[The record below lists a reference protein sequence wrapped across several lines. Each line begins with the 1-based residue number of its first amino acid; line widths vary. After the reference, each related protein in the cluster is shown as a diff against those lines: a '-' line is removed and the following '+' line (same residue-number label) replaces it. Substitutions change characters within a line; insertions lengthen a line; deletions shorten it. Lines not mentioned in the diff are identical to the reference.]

1 MTAPHGGNSSHPTTV
16 QAAKVM
22 AGFTQQPNTE
32 QSMANSVYLTV
43 CDTLSQIVS
52 RRAAE
57 NIVQE
62 ALLSAGTDAEQVSLH
77 QMQDV
82 LRGKIFSR
90 LQQIIPIAQ
99 ARLEIKSALGKLEAM
114 IEPINKPLAPEV
126 LEGLEA
132 LQKEFAPFQN
142 MDHSRVHDLAQG
154 MRSLN
159 QAADPVKKLNAL
171 WAELDVLQQELG
183 FIGIEERRLTATE
196 LAPDMIGSDIEFDG
210 FDGVDLD
217 FADQEAAATQ
227 QAEARETRIS
237 GAAIPHQPPNQAQ
250 AAVAT
255 LAQPTLKLH
264 TPHEADALL
273 SRFALEEGVIGVVLS
288 DTHGQVIQ
296 AKLPNGQA
304 DHLAGVAAAT
314 SALLN
319 KRKPFGVFYTSL
331 GEASVF
337 IAPLDECLLVV
348 LSDAHVNVGR
358 VLSEVKAIKE
368 EV

>member
-1 MTAPHGGNSSHPTTV
+1 
-16 QAAKVM
+16 
-22 AGFTQQPNTE
+22 
-32 QSMANSVYLTV
+32 MANTVYLTV

-62 ALLSAGTDAEQVSLH
+62 ALLSAGTDPQEVSIH

-114 IEPINKPLAPEV
+114 IEPVKKPLAPEV

-142 MDHSRVHDLAQG
+142 MNHPRAQG
-154 MRSLN
+154 LAEGLRSLE

-183 FIGIEERRLTATE
+183 FIGTEERRLAATD
-196 LAPDMIGSDIEFDG
+196 LTPGVIGSGIEFDG

-217 FADQEAAATQ
+217 FADQEAPATQ
-227 QAEARETRIS
+227 QADVKETSLS
-237 GAAIPHQPPNQAQ
+237 GAAIRNPSQHEPQNQPRHEPQHQPQT
-250 AAVAT
+250 AVAT
-255 LAQPTLKLH
+255 LARPKPKLH
-264 TPHEADALL
+264 TPHEADAVL

-288 DTHGQVIQ
+288 DQHGQVIQ
-296 AKLPNGQA
+296 AKLPGGEA

-314 SALLN
+314 SALLG
-319 KRKPFGVFYTSL
+319 KRKPFGVFYASL

-348 LSDAHVNVGR
+348 LSNAHVNVGR

>member
-1 MTAPHGGNSSHPTTV
+1 
-16 QAAKVM
+16 
-22 AGFTQQPNTE
+22 
-32 QSMANSVYLTV
+32 
-43 CDTLSQIVS
+43 
-52 RRAAE
+52 
-57 NIVQE
+57 
-62 ALLSAGTDAEQVSLH
+62 
-77 QMQDV
+77 
-82 LRGKIFSR
+82 
-90 LQQIIPIAQ
+90 
-99 ARLEIKSALGKLEAM
+99 
-114 IEPINKPLAPEV
+114 
-126 LEGLEA
+126 
-132 LQKEFAPFQN
+132 
-142 MDHSRVHDLAQG
+142 MDHSRVHGLAQG
-154 MRSLN
+154 MRSLD

-196 LAPDMIGSDIEFDG
+196 LAPDVIGSGIEFDG
-210 FDGVDLD
+210 FDGVDLE

-227 QAEARETRIS
+227 HAEVKETSVS

-255 LAQPTLKLH
+255 PARSPLKLH

-288 DTHGQVIQ
+288 DTHGRVIQ
-296 AKLPNGQA
+296 AKLQGGEA

-314 SALLN
+314 SALLG
-319 KRKPFGVFYTSL
+319 KRKSFGVFYASL
-331 GEASVF
+331 SEASVF

>member
-1 MTAPHGGNSSHPTTV
+1 
-16 QAAKVM
+16 
-22 AGFTQQPNTE
+22 
-32 QSMANSVYLTV
+32 MANSVYLTV

-62 ALLSAGTDAEQVSLH
+62 ALLSSGTDADQVSLH

-99 ARLEIKSALGKLEAM
+99 ARLEIKSVLGKLEAM

-142 MDHSRVHDLAQG
+142 LDHSRVHGLAQG
-154 MRSLN
+154 MHSLQ

-183 FIGIEERRLTATE
+183 FDGIEERRLAATE
-196 LAPDMIGSDIEFDG
+196 LAPDMIGSGIEFDG

-217 FADQEAAATQ
+217 FADDEATVTQ
-227 QAEARETRIS
+227 QTEAKETRTS
-237 GAAIPHQPPNQAQ
+237 GTALALSTPNQAQ
-250 AAVAT
+250 TAVAT
-255 LAQPTLKLH
+255 LTRPPLKLR

-288 DTHGQVIQ
+288 DTHGHVIQ
-296 AKLPNGQA
+296 AKLPNGEA

-314 SALLN
+314 SALLS
-319 KRKPFGVFYTSL
+319 KRKPFGMFYTSL
-331 GEASVF
+331 GEANVF
-337 IAPLDECLLVV
+337 IAPLDDCLLVV